1 MFITIQTGQAWTDP
15 SYGEEGFG
23 DSFMNARVVEASS
36 KNFCYICIISIA
48 IDQKMLTSFVHVF
61 LCFVGSTFG
70 LSK

>member
-36 KNFCYICIISIA
+36 KNFCYVSFLK
-48 IDQKMLTSFVHVF
+48 QLTRK
-61 LCFVGSTFG
+61 C
-70 LSK
+70 